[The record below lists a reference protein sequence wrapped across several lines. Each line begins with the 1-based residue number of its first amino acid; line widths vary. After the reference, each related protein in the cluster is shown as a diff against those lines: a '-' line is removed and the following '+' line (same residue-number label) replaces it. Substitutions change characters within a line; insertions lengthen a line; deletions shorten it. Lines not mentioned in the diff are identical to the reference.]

1 MNRKTG
7 KLSAPTTRD
16 STSETLQKR
25 CITSCSL
32 CIHRECR
39 QTFLLR
45 VCSHHRPAF
54 PTLVRLSSGPCT
66 SISAPLALCIQSNRP
81 AYSVPF
87 LLSRRPRLHQ
97 VLRHPFLKQFV
108 RIAQL
113 RNSIECFDFNSIRR
127 DISTIKNSV
136 YPSSCASKPIPLA
149 KTFASTSLPN
159 SALPFKHRVC
169 LHQKKIQ
176 HPFLSLV
183 RLCRSANP
191 ALLRPSRYRSLHQAC
206 LHPFLSRVH

>member
-25 CITSCSL
+25 CITS
-32 CIHRECR
+32 IHRECR

-45 VCSHHRPAF
+45 VCSHHRQAF
-54 PTLVRLSSGPCT
+54 PTLVRLSSGPC
-66 SISAPLALCIQSNRP
+66 PHQLLCIQSNRP
-81 AYSVPF
+81 ASITPSSVPF

-127 DISTIKNSV
+127 DISTVKYSV
-136 YPSSCASKPIPLA
+136 YPSSCVSD
-149 KTFASTSLPN
+149 
-159 SALPFKHRVC
+159 
-169 LHQKKIQ
+169 
-176 HPFLSLV
+176 
-183 RLCRSANP
+183 
-191 ALLRPSRYRSLHQAC
+191 
-206 LHPFLSRVH
+206 